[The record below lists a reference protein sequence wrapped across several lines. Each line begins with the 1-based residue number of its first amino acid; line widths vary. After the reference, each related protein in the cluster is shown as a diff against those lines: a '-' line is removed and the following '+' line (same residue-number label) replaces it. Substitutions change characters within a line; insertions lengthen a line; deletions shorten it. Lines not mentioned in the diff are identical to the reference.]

1 MYSWISNYEIT
12 SDGNGNI
19 EILNYTVNDDKNH
32 ASPPPS
38 SLAKSFWSAPLRNLC
53 LAKMPLA
60 PTPHNRINSIVNRIL
75 SMLQPTTKSQALS
88 EADFSGIASS
98 TSTARLSL
106 SPIRRCP
113 NFCSSKAFQIMT
125 DFSSHT
131 FYEGDW
137 IVQRGKSV
145 CLKNSLSSQ
154 TKIVC
159 IRCMYSLVW
168 T

>member
-1 MYSWISNYEIT
+1 MIKT
-12 SDGNGNI
+12 MHPLPLFACQ
-19 EILNYTVNDDKNH
+19 EILIRTAQKPLLSED
-32 ASPPPS
+32 APS
-38 SLAKSFWSAPLRNLC
+38 SPGHKQ
-53 LAKMPLA
+53 
-60 PTPHNRINSIVNRIL
+60 TPHNRINNIVNRIL

-125 DFSSHT
+125 DCSSHT

-154 TKIVC
+154 TEIVC

>member
-19 EILNYTVNDDKNH
+19 EILNYTVNDVKTMH
-32 ASPPPS
+32 PLPPLRLPRVSDPQCSETAPS
-38 SLAKSFWSAPLRNLC
+38 SPGHKQ
-53 LAKMPLA
+53 
-60 PTPHNRINSIVNRIL
+60 TPHNRINNIVNRIL

-98 TSTARLSL
+98 TSRARLSL

-125 DFSSHT
+125 DCSSHT

-145 CLKNSLSSQ
+145 CPKNSLSSQ